1 MVDLVSKRN
10 QIRSVLCFECRCR
23 LNISTLE
30 KWLDHVQYSCAM
42 RPVLKPET
50 LNGLNT
56 GEGVNN
62 YQKTRRKNVQ

>member
-1 MVDLVSKRN
+1 ML
-10 QIRSVLCFECRCR
+10 
-23 LNISTLE
+23 
-30 KWLDHVQYSCAM
+30 
-42 RPVLKPET
+42 RPVLKPGK